1 MPSPIVDAIRPALG
15 ALRTTLSDASLRQLI
30 IAWLAVMAG
39 KWALLV
45 TTLVIAYE
53 RGGPVG
59 VGILGLARYLTPAIM
74 APLAG
79 LPAARWP
86 LEIVLR
92 ATNTIRTLAV
102 IATVVVVAV
111 EAPFVALAA
120 VVAIE
125 AGVGAFSRP
134 LHMALMP
141 AVARTPDQ
149 LVAANVTSS
158 AAEGLGT
165 FLGPALAGILLI
177 ATGPVGAVLAVVA
190 IYAVGVAAIAPLNI
204 PAVGRRD
211 PSTVGIRAAVAEL
224 AAGIVAAGRLPGP
237 RLVIACLGLQTLVR
251 GLLTVLIVVASIELL
266 DLGEPGVG
274 TLNAAMGLG
283 GLVGALGAIALA
295 ARARLV
301 PAFTV
306 ALAMWGAPIAVIGLV
321 IHPVIAVTA
330 MGAIGISNALID
342 VAGFTLLQRTTPNA
356 ARVAVLGLLDSVA
369 NLGPALGGILAPIL
383 IAALGPQAALIATG
397 AILPLTAIVA
407 WPALRRLDE
416 GGPAAARRVELI
428 RAQPLFVP
436 LSLATVEHLAARLV
450 PVAVDVGDWIL
461 REGEPGDRYVLIDTG
476 EIEVS
481 QGGRPVR
488 TLGPGAGVGEIAL
501 IHDVPR
507 TATVR
512 AAGPV
517 EAFSLDR
524 AAFLEAVTGQPA
536 SRAAAEAT
544 AAARLAAD
552 RAS

>member
-1 MPSPIVDAIRPALG
+1 MPSPIVAAIRPAIG
-15 ALRTTLSDASLRQLI
+15 ALKTTLGDAALRRLI
-30 IAWLAVMAG
+30 IAWFAVMAG

-53 RGGPVG
+53 RSGPVG

-86 LEIVLR
+86 LEAVLR
-92 ATNTIRTLAV
+92 ATNAIRSLAV

-111 EAPFVALAA
+111 EAPFVALGV

-141 AVARTPDQ
+141 SVARTPDQ

-165 FLGPALAGILLI
+165 FLGPALAGILLV

-190 IYAVGVAAIAPLNI
+190 IYAAGVAAIASLHV
-204 PAVGRRD
+204 PAVGRPD
-211 PSTVGIRAAVAEL
+211 PSAVGIRAAISEL

-266 DLGEPGVG
+266 GLGEPGVG

-283 GLVGALGAIALA
+283 GLVGAVAAIALA

-321 IHPVIAVTA
+321 IHPVVAIAA

-369 NLGPALGGILAPIL
+369 NLGPAIGGILAPIL

-450 PVAVDVGDWIL
+450 PVAVDAGDWIL